1 MADDAEN
8 AAPVNQRRSFTREF
22 KLNAVGHYYH
32 HHGKNIQNT
41 AHFNVDRK
49 QVRKWLKN
57 ELKLNKQEKGTRA
70 VVSLFIERWR
80 RNYTKSFLNTGKLER
95 SSKVG
100 GLLNAENKSWTKAIR
115 ITISSFRTNG
125 SIISRGEI
133 KYHFAGEL
141 TECRRH
147 QLSWK
152 G

>member
-32 HHGKNIQNT
+32 HGKNIQNT
-41 AHFNVDRK
+41 AQHFNVDRK
-49 QVRKWLKN
+49 QVREWLKN

-80 RNYTKSFLNTGKLER
+80 RNYTKSFLNSGKLER
-95 SSKVG
+95 SSKFG
-100 GLLNAENKSWTKAIR
+100 GLVNAENKSWTKAIR

-125 SIISRGEI
+125 SIIS
-133 KYHFAGEL
+133 
-141 TECRRH
+141 
-147 QLSWK
+147 
-152 G
+152 